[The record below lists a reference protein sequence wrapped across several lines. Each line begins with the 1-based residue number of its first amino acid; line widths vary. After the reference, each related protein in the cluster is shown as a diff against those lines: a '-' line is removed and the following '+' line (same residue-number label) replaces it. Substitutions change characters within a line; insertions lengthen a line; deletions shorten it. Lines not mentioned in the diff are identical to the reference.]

1 MIKTDS
7 LVLFREDLIDT
18 KKSFESIAY
27 ADFSVL
33 ITREFLVNSI
43 VLFVESNGK
52 TKVLKNRYGNEGSVS

>member
-7 LVLFREDLIDT
+7 LILFREDLIDT